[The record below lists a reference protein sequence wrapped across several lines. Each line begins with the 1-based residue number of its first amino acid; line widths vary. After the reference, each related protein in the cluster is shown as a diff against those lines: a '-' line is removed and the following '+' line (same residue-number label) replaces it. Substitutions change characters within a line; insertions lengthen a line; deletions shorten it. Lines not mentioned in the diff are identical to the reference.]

1 MSKVSGDL
9 IGGLI
14 GIAIFIIWALIALAG
29 AVGYVFNLIAL
40 YLAVVIGGPLTGIIV
55 LRAVG
60 IVVPFVGSVLGFL

>member
-9 IGGLI
+9 FGGLI
-14 GIAIFIIWALIALAG
+14 GIALFSIWALIALAG

>member
-9 IGGLI
+9 IG
-14 GIAIFIIWALIALAG
+14 ALISIVALFVWVALLVLG
-29 AVGYVFNLIAL
+29 VVGYVLNLITL
-40 YLAVVIGGPLTGIIV
+40 YHAAVIGGPITLIIV